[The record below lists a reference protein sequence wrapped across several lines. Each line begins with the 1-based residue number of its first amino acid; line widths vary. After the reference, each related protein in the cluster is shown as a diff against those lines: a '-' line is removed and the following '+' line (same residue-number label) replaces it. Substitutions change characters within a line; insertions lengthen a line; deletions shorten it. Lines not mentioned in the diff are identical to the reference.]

1 LCWQWG
7 SLVKGFDLFL
17 LFVAMHS
24 VGYWI

>member
-1 LCWQWG
+1 LCRQWG
-7 SLVKGFDLFL
+7 SLVKGFHLFL